1 MSRDVFERYE
11 LPARWRWEKLGDI
24 CDIADRDHRTPT
36 YEEDGVPLISPRDF
50 TEDGIDLTSL
60 KRVARYE
67 LDAFRK
73 KCKPAKGDILYSRIG
88 TVGEARLVDFDL
100 EFVALHSI
108 AMVKPKTPGLLSKYV
123 LYLLKTPSV
132 RNQAK
137 HNIKSVGTPDLGLQR
152 IRDFSV
158 PVAPIDQQ
166 SSIVA
171 EIEKQ
176 FSHLDKAVAGLQ
188 RVKANFKRYRAAVL
202 KAAVEGH
209 LVQTEADF
217 ARRDGRDYETG
228 AQLLQRI
235 LDTRRKQWQGKGKYK
250 EPAAPD
256 TTDLPELPEGWVWA
270 TTEQLGYVQLGRQ
283 RSPKNRSK
291 NFPVQ
296 YLRAANITESGLDL
310 SDLLD
315 MEFSLV
321 EQDRYRL
328 KGGDLVLSEASGSP
342 SQVGKPA
349 IWKDQ
354 LPLCCFQNTVLRL
367 RPTLLETSQ
376 YVLVVFQSCYANGVF
391 AKVAGGVGINHLS
404 SEKFSRMPVALPPRA
419 EQHRIVA
426 EVDRLL
432 SIAREAEAEVETNL
446 KRAQALCQS
455 ILSKAFASG
464 PVRESTEAI

>member
-176 FSHLDKAVAGLQ
+176 FSRLDEAVVNLK
-188 RVKANFKRYRAAVL
+188 RVKANLKRYKAAVL
-202 KAAVEGH
+202 TSATRGELLPGAGPFGSIPLAELCGDGLFVDGDWVESKDQDPAGDVR
-209 LVQTEADF
+209 LVQLADVGDGEF
-217 ARRDGRDYETG
+217 RNKSARFLTREKAG
-228 AQLLQRI
+228 ALGCTFLKAGDLLVARM
-235 LDTRRKQWQGKGKYK
+235 
-250 EPAAPD
+250 PD
-256 TTDLPELPEGWVWA
+256 P
-270 TTEQLGYVQLGRQ
+270 LGRACIFPGDAKDCVTVVDVCIVRPDLERADRRWLMHCINAPQ
-283 RSPKNRSK
+283 VRQQVASLEAGSTRKRISRKNLANVVVPAVPK
-291 NFPVQ
+291 
-296 YLRAANITESGLDL
+296 
-310 SDLLD
+310 
-315 MEFSLV
+315 
-321 EQDRYRL
+321 
-328 KGGDLVLSEASGSP
+328 
-342 SQVGKPA
+342 
-349 IWKDQ
+349 
-354 LPLCCFQNTVLRL
+354 PLQT
-367 RPTLLETSQ
+367 Q
-376 YVLVVFQSCYANGVF
+376 IA
-391 AKVAGGVGINHLS
+391 
-404 SEKFSRMPVALPPRA
+404 
-419 EQHRIVA
+419 A
-426 EVDRLL
+426 EVDRRL
-432 SIAREAEAEVETNL
+432 SFVEAAEESVLENEAASFGL
-446 KRAQALCQS
+446 RHS
-455 ILSKAFASG
+455 ILQRAFG
-464 PVRESTEAI
+464 QTG